1 MANEPVY
8 VTFEFRGDL
17 DKEVEKVT
25 LGIKGLRDESAKTYQ
40 RLIAD
45 SGAAYNSM
53 SAESRKM
60 AVSIQENINALR
72 ELSIVQKALD
82 SELEAGSITTVQ
94 YSKAKAALALQENN
108 LRQAISSGMQVL
120 NEQIVVDQQASDSVA
135 QLTTKLQK
143 LTETYYNMSKADREG
158 SVGQTVLQQIGD
170 VDREIQ
176 QAQNRLSAYSR
187 SAGTGFNSLS
197 MSVQQV
203 ARELPS
209 LTMGANMFFLAISNN
224 LPVLADSIQNA
235 RREYDAMTKAG
246 KSDQS

>member
-135 QLTTKLQK
+135 QPTGKVQ
-143 LTETYYNMSKADREG
+143 SDRPYC
-158 SVGQTVLQQIGD
+158 
-170 VDREIQ
+170 
-176 QAQNRLSAYSR
+176 NR
-187 SAGTGFNSLS
+187 SA
-197 MSVQQV
+197 MW
-203 ARELPS
+203 
-209 LTMGANMFFLAISNN
+209 I
-224 LPVLADSIQNA
+224 
-235 RREYDAMTKAG
+235 G
-246 KSDQS
+246 KSNKHRTDFPLTVGRQVRDLTAFRCRFSRWRVNCLRLQWEPICFSSPYRITFRYWRTAYRTPAVNTMR